1 MDTPKKKKA
10 WMNLQE
16 HQMPHMK
23 GMELGKRYHVHMEI
37 EPTELSTG
45 ENEYNNGKMVEYG
58 GIGEKPKETK
68 APMTGRFK
76 VHMISHLDSAPK
88 VTKSKGAKGK
98 GGPNARY

>member
-1 MDTPKKKKA
+1 MDTTTKKKKA

-23 GMELGKRYHVHMEI
+23 GMELGKRYHVTMEI

-45 ENEYNNGKMVEYG
+45 ENEYNNGMHVEYAPSDM
-58 GIGEKPKETK
+58 KPKQTK

-76 VHMISHLDSAPK
+76 VHSISMSDMPK
-88 VTKSKGAKGK
+88 KSKGKS
-98 GGPNARY
+98 GPNARY